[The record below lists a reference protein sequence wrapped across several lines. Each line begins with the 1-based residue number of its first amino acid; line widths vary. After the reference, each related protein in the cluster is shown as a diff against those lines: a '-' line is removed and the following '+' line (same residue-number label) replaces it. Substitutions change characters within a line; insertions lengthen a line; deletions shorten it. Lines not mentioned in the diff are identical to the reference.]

1 MTTII
6 GFESLA
12 GAMEPRG
19 EVFAAQ
25 IPQEWRQGRT
35 AYGGLTAGLAL
46 RAAMRAFPDL
56 PPLRSASVSF
66 IGPVGEHSTFTPQL
80 LRRGKNVTHM
90 SVDVMS
96 QNKDGDMAMSGRVA
110 LVFGASRESAL
121 SVGQTADPAPA
132 PDDCPLFTPEQFE
145 AFVPKFFLQFDTR
158 LISGSRPMSGAD
170 EGYIECWTRHKDE
183 ASRAGAA
190 ALLTLGDVLPP
201 AALPM
206 FKTMGPVS
214 SVTWLFNILTDNPQT
229 EDGWW
234 RVDTKLTA
242 AEGGYSSQVMRV
254 WNTDGALVA
263 EGMQCVAVF
272 V

>member
-6 GFESLA
+6 GFETLA
-12 GAMEPRG
+12 AQMQKRG
-19 EVFAAQ
+19 EYYAAQ
-25 IPQEWRQGRT
+25 IPPQWRQGRT

-46 RAAMRAFPDL
+46 RAAHNAFADL
-56 PPLRSASVSF
+56 APLRSSAVSF
-66 IGPVGEHSTFTPQL
+66 IGPVGEHSTFTPRI
-80 LRRGKNVTHM
+80 LRRGKNVTPL

-96 QNKDGDMAMSGRVA
+96 QNKDAEMCLSGRVA
-110 LVFGASRESAL
+110 LVFGASRDSAL
-121 SVGQTADPAPA
+121 SVAQSAAPAPA

-158 LISGSRPMSGAD
+158 LISGHRPMSGAQ

-183 ASRAGAA
+183 SSRSGTA

-214 SVTWLFNILTDNPQT
+214 SVTWLFNLLTDAPQT
-229 EDGWW
+229 KEGWW
-234 RVDTKLTA
+234 RVDTRLTA
-242 AEGGYSSQVMRV
+242 AQSGYSSQIMRV

-263 EGMQCVAVF
+263 EGMQSVAVF